1 MYSMCVCVCIF
12 FGGCVF
18 VRQNDFT
25 CGEKKRERE
34 RERVISIALCCMVW
48 FGLVVHFGG
57 VFKFLYLTAT

>member
-1 MYSMCVCVCIF
+1 MYSMCVCVF

-34 RERVISIALCCMVW
+34 RESYEYCIVLYALVW

>member
-25 CGEKKRERE
+25 CGEKKRER
-34 RERVISIALCCMVW
+34 VISIALCCMVW
-48 FGLVVHFGG
+48 FGLVWLFTLGG
-57 VFKFLYLTAT
+57 FLSFFI